1 MKVFLALSLLAC
13 STFCGAAT
21 LTINNLSTQAWI
33 FIPDDRIDPVC
44 RHHPAFPRTC
54 ALGPSA
60 ITTFVLQEAPYNSA
74 IFTVVATHVTPN
86 SLIDKKRVYL
96 TRDNADDTEHY
107 EVQGS
112 SSYSYKNAVDT
123 EQFISCDTVNRSAV
137 SIEVTI
143 KNHTQKHCQTPDDE
157 FIEWVENTFTS
168 DMMITVRDIN

>member
-44 RHHPAFPRTC
+44 RHHPAFPRKC

-60 ITTFVLQEAPYNSA
+60 ITTFVLQEEPYNSA
-74 IFTVVATHVTPN
+74 IFTVVATHATPN
-86 SLIDKKRVYL
+86 NLINKKRVYL
-96 TRDNADDTEHY
+96 TRDNGDATEHY

-112 SSYSYKNAVDT
+112 SSYSYKNAIDN

-137 SIEVTI
+137 SIEITI
-143 KNHTQKHCQTPDDE
+143 KNHTQKHCQTPDDA

-168 DMMITVRDIN
+168 DMMITVRDIR